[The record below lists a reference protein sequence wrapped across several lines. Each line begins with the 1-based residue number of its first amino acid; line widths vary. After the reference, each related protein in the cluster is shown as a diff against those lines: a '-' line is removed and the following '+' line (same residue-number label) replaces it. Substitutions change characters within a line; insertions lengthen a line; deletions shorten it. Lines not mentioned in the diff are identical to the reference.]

1 MVMKILIA
9 VDGKPH
15 SQITLRL
22 GAKVV
27 QLTGS
32 PATILTV
39 ARSKFTHKECSAYLA
54 RADEYFS
61 KQDLDVNTD
70 VRTGNPAKEI
80 LEEIK
85 TGQYDLVI
93 LGSRRVSE
101 QIKRLFGSTLDQVLE
116 KSPCPLLIGK
126 EDVGDLMRI
135 LICDSGAGSPPLM
148 ERFISQLRGLVKKET
163 QVTVLHVMSQMSAG
177 PGVKGWQLRA
187 EAEELIDAHT
197 PEGELLEHDIDELE
211 SFDIHPDVIVRHGWV
226 VEEIIDEAKQGDY
239 GLIVIGAHRSEGWQR
254 YLLDDLAHQI
264 IVAAD
269 RPVLVVK

>member
-1 MVMKILIA
+1 MNILIA
-9 VDGKPH
+9 VDGSPH
-15 SQITLRL
+15 SQITLQS
-22 GAKVV
+22 GAKIVA
-27 QLTGS
+27 LTAGT
-32 PATILTV
+32 ATILTV
-39 ARSKFTHKECSAYLA
+39 ARSKFARKECSAFLA
-54 RADEYFS
+54 QADKYFS
-61 KQDLDVNTD
+61 KQDLDINTEM
-70 VRTGNPAKEI
+70 RTGKPDKQI
-80 LEEIK
+80 LDELRS
-85 TGQYDLVI
+85 GQYDLVI

-101 QIKRLFGSTLDQVLE
+101 PIKRLFGSTLDQVIE
-116 KSPCPLLIGK
+116 KSPCPILISK
-126 EDVGDLMRI
+126 EDVGDIMRI
-135 LICDSGAGSPPLM
+135 LICDSGAESPPLM
-148 ERFISQLRGLVKKET
+148 ERFISRLRDLVKEDS
-163 QVTVLHVMSQMSAG
+163 QITVLHVMSQMSAG

-264 IVAAD
+264 IVEAD

>member
-1 MVMKILIA
+1 MKILIA

-15 SQITLRL
+15 SQVTLRL
-22 GAKVV
+22 GAQIV

-39 ARSKFTHKECSAYLA
+39 GRSKFARKECRAYLA

-61 KQDLDVNTD
+61 KQGLDVNTE

-85 TGQYDLVI
+85 RGQHDLVI

-101 QIKRLFGSTLDQVLE
+101 QIKRLFGSTLDQVIE
-116 KSPCPLLIGK
+116 KSPCPILISK
-126 EDVGDLMRI
+126 EDAGDLMRI

-148 ERFISQLRGLVKKET
+148 ERFISQLRELVKKET

-226 VEEIIDEAKQGDY
+226 VDEIIDEAKQGDY
-239 GLIVIGAHRSEGWQR
+239 GLIVIGAHRNEGWQR

-264 IVAAD
+264 IVEAD